1 MLWFSQVDNGKWTNN
16 LGAGSL
22 PRRNLLLLLLSVL
35 LVHPAPLVW
44 AHALPMERTDMP
56 RGKIAV
62 VTGAN
67 QGIGYHIAQQI
78 ARSGDFATVILAC
91 RRVDAGSTAAREMT
105 MAATSTPT
113 GCAVVEAMELD
124 ISAPASIARF
134 ASAFAIA
141 HGDRLDIL
149 VNNAAIAF
157 KGDDP
162 TPFGGQSRPTIDT
175 NYRGTVGLTE
185 ALLPYLKRGG
195 PGSRVVNVA
204 SRSGALRIL
213 RSDEKRRL
221 FTHPESVEALSGT
234 LDAFVGE
241 AEGLG
246 ERNGYAGTNYG
257 MSKCGV
263 IAYTALMSRLC
274 PEVGWS
280 AMCPGYCDTSMTS
293 WRGTRTAAAG
303 ADTASWL
310 ATTDDASAYKSGGF
324 FADRA
329 RVPW

>member
-1 MLWFSQVDNGKWTNN
+1 
-16 LGAGSL
+16 
-22 PRRNLLLLLLSVL
+22 
-35 LVHPAPLVW
+35 
-44 AHALPMERTDMP
+44 MP

-91 RRVDAGSTAAREMT
+91 RRMDAGSTAAREIT
-105 MAATSTPT
+105 TAAP
-113 GCAVVEAMELD
+113 GCVVEAMDLD
-124 ISAPASIARF
+124 ISAPTSIADF
-134 ASAFAIA
+134 ASAFASA
-141 HGDRLDIL
+141 HGDRLDVL
-149 VNNAAIAF
+149 VNNAAMAF

-204 SRSGALRIL
+204 SRAGALRIF

-234 LDAFVGE
+234 LGAFVRE
-241 AEGLG
+241 AEDLG
-246 ERNGYAGTNYG
+246 ERNGFAGTNYG

-280 AMCPGYCDTSMTS
+280 AMCPGYCNTSMTS
-293 WRGTRTAAAG
+293 WRGTRPAADG

-310 ATTDDASAYKSGGF
+310 ATTDDASVFKSGGF
-324 FADRA
+324 YADRA

>member
-1 MLWFSQVDNGKWTNN
+1 MS
-16 LGAGSL
+16 
-22 PRRNLLLLLLSVL
+22 RN
-35 LVHPAPLVW
+35 
-44 AHALPMERTDMP
+44 
-56 RGKIAV
+56 KIAI

-67 QGIGYHIAQQI
+67 QGIGYQIAKQI

-91 RRVDAGSTAAREMT
+91 RRLDAGAAAAREMMT
-105 MAATSTPT
+105 TTTTASSHPS

-124 ISAPASIARF
+124 ISVPKSIADF
-134 ASAFAIA
+134 ASAFANA
-141 HGDRLDIL
+141 HGDRLDVL
-149 VNNAAIAF
+149 VNNAAMAF
-157 KGDDP
+157 KGRDP
-162 TPFGGQSRPTIDT
+162 TPFGLQSRPTIDT
-175 NYRGTVGLTE
+175 NYRGTVGITE
-185 ALLPYLKRGG
+185 ALLPYLKRAG

-213 RSDEKRRL
+213 RSDERRGL
-221 FTHPESVEALSGT
+221 FTRPESVEALSGAM
-234 LDAFVGE
+234 DAFVAD
-241 AEGLG
+241 AESTG
-246 ERNGYAGTNYG
+246 ERNGFAGTNYG

-280 AMCPGYCDTSMTS
+280 AMCPGHCATSMSS
-293 WRGTRTAAAG
+293 WTGSRTAAAG